1 MRLIKEKQ
9 NRGDFLSFI
18 KINFILIN
26 CKALLSDGANLCSLN
41 QGLDIMEIIEA
52 SRLSSMTGSTVKCPI
67 YPL

>member
-1 MRLIKEKQ
+1 MIKEKQ
-9 NRGDFLSFI
+9 R
-18 KINFILIN
+18 KPRNFELYQNQLYIDQH
-26 CKALLSDGANLCSLN
+26 KALLSDGANLCSLN